1 MSPPS
6 HSLRS
11 TDQLIQDAPP
21 GGQKRE
27 TERRWSLRRR
37 IILAVTGIVIA
48 SWIVSQIAAAM
59 VMSEETDEVFDSAL
73 RQTAERL
80 LPLAIAGLAIGET
93 SSPVFANDHPRRELA
108 YVIFDRDGVIVF
120 HSDNAYLS
128 VFQGLKKPGFH
139 RAPMDHI
146 YLSPLSPQG
155 YAIAVAE
162 PVKMRREATRETLV
176 ALALPT
182 LIFLPGLILA
192 AYWVTGRILTPLAKL
207 QKDLDSRDIRRL
219 EPVYNTGLPI
229 ELNGMVHA
237 LNTLLLRFRHSLEA
251 ERSFTANAAHELRTP
266 LAAALAQ
273 TQQVRLADPKRNADL
288 VRIEQP
294 LRRLSRLSEKLLH
307 LARAEGGGVLAP
319 EPVDLL
325 PILYMVVEDFERS
338 GYGGRLDVT
347 LPATVP
353 PSHLDADVFSILAR
367 NLIQNALIHS
377 PAGSMV
383 QIAMTGD
390 GILSV
395 RNDGPVL
402 PPERLAALTRRF
414 VRGGG
419 AAEGAG
425 LGLAIVEA
433 IAASSGSRLELL
445 SPIPGRT
452 RGMEVLFRPTD

>member
-1 MSPPS
+1 MS
-6 HSLRS
+6 RS
-11 TDQLIQDAPP
+11 
-21 GGQKRE
+21 
-27 TERRWSLRRR
+27 WSLRRR
-37 IILAVTGIVIA
+37 IILAVTGIMIV

-59 VMSEETDEVFDSAL
+59 VMSEEADEVFDSAL
-73 RQTAERL
+73 RQTADRL
-80 LPLAIAGLAIGET
+80 LPLAIAGLTIDEAN
-93 SSPVFANDHPRRELA
+93 SPAFANHHPRRELA
-108 YVIFDRDGVIVF
+108 YVIFDRGGAIVF
-120 HSDNAYLS
+120 HSEGAYLP
-128 VFQGLKKPGFH
+128 VFQGLEGPGFH
-139 RAPMDHI
+139 HTATDHI

-155 YAIAVAE
+155 YAIAMAE
-162 PVKMRREATRETLV
+162 PAEMRREATRETLV
-176 ALALPT
+176 ALALPMLILLPV
-182 LIFLPGLILA
+182 LIFA
-192 AYWVTGRILTPLAKL
+192 AYWVTGRILAPLANLK
-207 QKDLDSRDIRRL
+207 KDLDSRDIRRL
-219 EPVYNTGLPI
+219 EPVRNAGLPA
-229 ELNGMVHA
+229 ELDGMIHA

-273 TQQVRLADPKRNADL
+273 TQQVRLADPERNADL
-288 VRIEQP
+288 ARIEQP

-338 GYGGRLDVT
+338 GYGGRMDVA

-353 PSHLDADVFSILAR
+353 PSHLDADVFAILAR

-377 PAGSMV
+377 PAGSPV
-383 QIAMTGD
+383 QIAMGED
-390 GILSV
+390 GVLSI

-452 RGMEVLFRPTD
+452 DGMEVLFRPTD